1 MANGQLERMIDD
13 AAWITYPLHVLVG
26 LIKTFVYTML
36 FIGLLIFMFF
46 FWMFTAHED
55 RAELTKDFITQE
67 SVYRVDPLNGSIAVY
82 RDGDQGIDP
91 HTAHNAS
98 VDPKEVF
105 GLPHRFIKNPSWFN
119 GTPQSWLAEKSDTF
133 DTAFVR
139 GWYSLE
145 ALRKKI
151 YVAKGDATG
160 WPAAGGRTSD
170 AAAVRGDAGPDRA
183 VTDTHGID
191 RRWPA
196 QAAES
201 VYKGLGKEKC
211 CKSGGISGN
220 FGGATSD
227 LGALGGGPYENCFTL
242 SANSGMGV

>member
-1 MANGQLERMIDD
+1 L
-13 AAWITYPLHVLVG
+13 
-26 LIKTFVYTML
+26 
-36 FIGLLIFMFF
+36 
-46 FWMFTAHED
+46 
-55 RAELTKDFITQE
+55 
-67 SVYRVDPLNGSIAVY
+67 Y

-91 HTAHNAS
+91 HTAHNAG

-139 GWYSLE
+139 GSYSLE
-145 ALRKKI
+145 ALRNKI

-220 FGGATSD
+220 FGGTGAD
-227 LGALGGGPYENCFTL
+227 LRPLGALRMKTVSQCREQAGWGKIGTVFEVKKEIPVKMRSHKER
-242 SANSGMGV
+242 S